1 MTHVEHITPLV
12 KLYLNTSM
20 LKPSLCDYGDAYIL
34 VKDIITVPN
43 ASAEGVNAN
52 NAYKKVIYKKC
63 ATFTDCMGQINNTQ
77 VDNTENI
84 NRKTKPI
91 FRLINL
97 SNCCI
102 TI

>member
-1 MTHVEHITPLV
+1 
-12 KLYLNTSM
+12 M

-97 SNCCI
+97 SNFCI

>member
-1 MTHVEHITPLV
+1 M
-12 KLYLNTSM
+12 
-20 LKPSLCDYGDAYIL
+20 CW
-34 VKDIITVPN
+34 
-43 ASAEGVNAN
+43 
-52 NAYKKVIYKKC
+52 
-63 ATFTDCMGQINNTQ
+63 FTDCMGQINNTQ

-97 SNCCI
+97 SNFCI

>member
-1 MTHVEHITPLV
+1 M
-12 KLYLNTSM
+12 
-20 LKPSLCDYGDAYIL
+20 CW
-34 VKDIITVPN
+34 
-43 ASAEGVNAN
+43 
-52 NAYKKVIYKKC
+52 
-63 ATFTDCMGQINNTQ
+63 FTDCMGQISNTQ

>member
-1 MTHVEHITPLV
+1 
-12 KLYLNTSM
+12 M

-34 VKDIITVPN
+34 VKDITVPN
-43 ASAEGVNAN
+43 ASAEEVNAN
-52 NAYKKVIYKKC
+52 NADKKVIYKKC